1 MRCSLCQFTLCTLL
15 VLTQALAVGG
25 CTKPKETTA
34 IGTAT
39 GGALG
44 AGLGAII
51 GNQTGDAGSGLAIG
65 AVAGAATGALIG
77 NALQAQQE
85 SVRSQDEAIER
96 QERMLAAQRREIVE
110 LRNLNPDVVEQKRL
124 ALQKRG
130 PSPSSAEG
138 IRTISSNKPK
148 PLSHS
153 TSDPL
158 ARLDLRSKPIGER
171 PITVPKASAA
181 SLRPGE
187 QPRGSAATPAKSEKL
202 AGNTATAKHSSTS
215 ESPSDACVEAEKERS
230 LAANA
235 MDSSDKLFHLRRAL
249 RLCPQNAPIHHE
261 LGKVYAAMDR
271 SSDAEQEFKQALELD
286 PAYEAAQESLDRITS
301 NSIKF

>member
-1 MRCSLCQFTLCTLL
+1 MLRSFCQLALCALL
-15 VLTQALAVGG
+15 GLMLVFSATG

-96 QERMLAAQRREIVE
+96 QERMIAAQRREIVE

-130 PSPSSAEG
+130 PSPSSSEG
-138 IRTISSNKPK
+138 LRTITSNKPQ
-148 PLSHS
+148 PLSRS
-153 TSDPL
+153 KSDPL
-158 ARLDLRSKPIGER
+158 ARLDLRSKPLGER
-171 PITVPKASAA
+171 SITTPRTNAEL
-181 SLRPGE
+181 LRPAE
-187 QPRGSAATPAKSEKL
+187 QPRLSAVLPPKPETPVEKTSVAKQ
-202 AGNTATAKHSSTS
+202 TTPS
-215 ESPSDACVEAEKERS
+215 ESLSDSCAEAEKERS
-230 LAANA
+230 AAANA
-235 MDSSDKLFHLRRAL
+235 LDSSEKLFHLRRAL
-249 RLCPQNAPIHHE
+249 RLCPHNAPVHHE
-261 LGKVYAAMDR
+261 LGKVYASMDR
-271 SSDAEQEFKQALELD
+271 PSDAEQEFKQALELD
-286 PAYEAAQESLDRITS
+286 PAYGAAQESLEKVTS
-301 NSIKF
+301 NSVKF